1 MYSVQHCAE
10 LQLEAG
16 EWSEEERA
24 EEARQRRRESQC
36 WLTLQLLQAGPPP
49 HSCMGQVVD
58 KAVPASDEV
67 HLPHDVPHLQP
78 AQRLR
83 DEVLAPERH
92 LSVLIAPVSEAADD
106 SGY

>member
-1 MYSVQHCAE
+1 
-10 LQLEAG
+10 
-16 EWSEEERA
+16 
-24 EEARQRRRESQC
+24 
-36 WLTLQLLQAGPPP
+36 
-49 HSCMGQVVD
+49 MGQVVD
-58 KAVPASDEV
+58 EAVPASDEV

-106 SGY
+106 SG